1 MNNQVTRTFDDEE
14 RDRMLAAREMSL
26 LEGSEAFKAIQ
37 KTKEHPNFA
46 RGKHKVNF
54 DAVNHDFRKKL
65 WDGQLPVKI
74 TLSRADITT
83 GKIPRPLY
91 VMLPRLNYFTFIL
104 DKVKTVY
111 DEFVSIDCMDSF

>member
-1 MNNQVTRTFDDEE
+1 MA
-14 RDRMLAAREMSL
+14 LAHREMSL
-26 LEGSEAFKAIQ
+26 LETGEAFKAIQ

-74 TLSRADITT
+74 TLSRGDIS
-83 GKIPRPLY
+83 
-91 VMLPRLNYFTFIL
+91 V
-104 DKVKTVY
+104 
-111 DEFVSIDCMDSF
+111 

>member
-1 MNNQVTRTFDDEE
+1 MQVNRKFDDDEQE
-14 RDRMLAAREMSL
+14 RAWALKEQSL
-26 LEGSEAFKAIQ
+26 LEGTEAYKANF

-74 TLSRADITT
+74 TLSRADIS
-83 GKIPRPLY
+83 
-91 VMLPRLNYFTFIL
+91 V
-104 DKVKTVY
+104 
-111 DEFVSIDCMDSF
+111 